1 MGDFTIHTSHKHYLP
16 AFLTF
21 LLEYSD
27 VLNKR
32 FDYDD
37 NQMLKDYELGMGL
50 STRTLQAVKLFL

>member
-1 MGDFTIHTSHKHYLP
+1 MEDLYKHYLP

-21 LLEYSD
+21 LLEYSY
-27 VLNKR
+27 VLNKW

>member
-1 MGDFTIHTSHKHYLP
+1 MEDLYKHYLP

-21 LLEYSD
+21 LLEISY
-27 VLNKR
+27 VLNKW

-37 NQMLKDYELGMGL
+37 NQMLKDYQLDMGL